1 MDNKT
6 PKKKLINNK
15 KWMDKNK
22 QNYQTIAFRLNK
34 KNITDKKIIDYLDN
48 LDNKS
53 DKIKDLLIEEINKK
67 NN

>member
-53 DKIKDLLIEEINKK
+53 DKIKDLLIQEINKK
-67 NN
+67 N

>member
-34 KNITDKKIIDYLDN
+34 KNKTDKKIIDYLNN

-53 DKIKDLLIEEINKK
+53 DKIKDLLIQEINKK
-67 NN
+67 N

>member
-1 MDNKT
+1 MKNKT
-6 PKKKLINNK
+6 PEKKLINNK
-15 KWMDKNK
+15 KWMYKNK

-34 KNITDKKIIDYLDN
+34 KNKTYKKILDYLDN

-53 DKIKDLLIEEINKK
+53 DKIKDLIIDEINKK